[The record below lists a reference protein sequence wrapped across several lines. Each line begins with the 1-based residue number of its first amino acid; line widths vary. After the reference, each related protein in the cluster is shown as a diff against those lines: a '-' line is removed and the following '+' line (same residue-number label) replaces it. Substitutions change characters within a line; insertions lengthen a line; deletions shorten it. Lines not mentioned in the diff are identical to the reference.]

1 MTAEWHVSI
10 DGMQRGPLTAE
21 QIRSLATSGQLKPTD
36 HIWKEGMSEWASA
49 SSVKGLFPQSPPS
62 PPRPPASPPPSHAVD
77 QRQMNPA
84 AAGAS
89 TPGWVSFGEAVTLG
103 LPKMFDFSGR
113 ASRSEFWWF
122 YLAVVLVW
130 LPILFMAINVV
141 GVPEETMQVLAYVYY
156 AVVASGIGARRLHD
170 TNHSGW
176 WQLLVLTGIG
186 ALVLLIWFCR
196 KGTPAPN
203 RFG

>member
-62 PPRPPASPPPSHAVD
+62 PPRPPVSPLPGYPGDTRDVK
-77 QRQMNPA
+77 PA
-84 AAGAS
+84 GS
-89 TPGWVSFGEAVTLG
+89 SSYPPGWVSFSEAASRG
-103 LPKMFDFSGR
+103 FSQMFVYSGR
-113 ASRSEFWWF
+113 ASRSEYWWF
-122 YLAVVLVW
+122 YLALVLIWIPVLIVAENVLGVPGEAMQLLSYVFW
-130 LPILFMAINVV
+130 AVV
-141 GVPEETMQVLAYVYY
+141 GT
-156 AVVASGIGARRLHD
+156 GAGTRRLHD

-176 WQLLVLTGIG
+176 WQLLFLTGIG
-186 ALVLLIWFCR
+186 GLVCLVWFCR